1 MTELGRIDKA
11 RLVTEAALGL
21 KAEDP
26 VVLDMRGVSSF
37 ADTFIIVSGRSDRHV
52 RSVADAVIHAIRG
65 AGEELLGNEGLDDGR
80 WVLIDANDVVVHVFD
95 PEAREHFDLERLWAD
110 APRLDLVADLG
121 LEAEMAEEAAGLAE
135 PA

>member
-1 MTELGRIDKA
+1 MTELGRIEKA
-11 RLVTEAALGL
+11 RLITEAALGL

-26 VVLDMRGVSSF
+26 VLLDMREVSSF

-52 RSVADAVIHAIRG
+52 RSVADAVIHAIRD
-65 AGEELLGNEGLDDGR
+65 AGEELLGSEGLDDGR

-95 PEAREHFDLERLWAD
+95 PETREHFDLERLWED
-110 APRLDLVADLG
+110 APRLDLEVDLG
-121 LEAEMAEEAAGLAE
+121 LEGEALAE